1 MILMGV
7 ANVRLIG
14 VQYNKASCLHMHSDR
29 TVVGLYETLTSKW
42 AQILNHEVSV
52 QTYQTSS
59 IRYFQVVKLVKESS
73 SKPCT
78 AAIGDG
84 ANDVSMIQEAH
95 VGIGMYGPTTL
106 EDEIIHRI

>member
-1 MILMGV
+1 MKNCISGMPLTCPI
-7 ANVRLIG
+7 VRSQFRLTR
-14 VQYNKASCLHMHSDR
+14 LHN
-29 TVVGLYETLTSKW
+29 L
-42 AQILNHEVSV
+42 
-52 QTYQTSS
+52 
-59 IRYFQVVKLVKESS
+59 LVKESS

-95 VGIGMYGPTTL
+95 VGIGMYGLTTL